1 MVFSFGSGVRCQ
13 VSGSWLVGVLY
24 SGALLGLRL
33 KLFILGREGCS
44 PNGKRVREWI
54 RTLFFYCSYYIN
66 SWGGNPP
73 KFPTLFSYPIHG
85 VSGKI
90 GKMGGLTRFAIA
102 ARPRGGL
109 CPCAIP

>member
-33 KLFILGREGCS
+33 KLSIFGREGCS

-66 SWGGNPP
+66 SWGGTRQSFRLY
-73 KFPTLFSYPIHG
+73 FPILFMELG
-85 VSGKI
+85 GKSGKW
-90 GKMGGLTRFAIA
+90 GLDKICDRS
-102 ARPRGGL
+102 PPSGGL